1 MIGIHN
7 NCHSQDVQARTFYER
22 AHGRANSYIKEI
34 ADIDALRGKCD
45 EGVCLRGLILIFNLV
60 ATIRMK
66 LMF

>member
-1 MIGIHN
+1 MIGIH

-34 ADIDALRGKCD
+34 ADSDALKGKYD
-45 EGVCLRGLILIFNLV
+45 EGVCLGGLILIFNIV
-60 ATIRMK
+60 ATIHMD